1 MNIRIFG
8 LQNDSIVDGPGIRF
22 AIFTQGCYH
31 NCPGC
36 HNPQSHDM
44 NGGTDYDVEKI
55 IQQIKTN
62 PLLDGITLTGGEP
75 FLQAKPL
82 TYIAE
87 QAHRAGLNVMAY
99 TGYLWEDLLS
109 GANEEN
115 GWRAL
120 LEEIDI
126 LVDGPFIE
134 TERSLELQF
143 KGSRNQRA
151 INVPKSLEKDELIL
165 HTF

>member
-22 AIFTQGCYH
+22 AIFTQGCSH
-31 NCPGC
+31 HCPGC

-44 NGGTDYDVEKI
+44 NGGTDYDTEKI
-55 IQQIKTN
+55 VQKIKEN

-82 TYIAE
+82 TYIAKE
-87 QAHRAGLNVMAY
+87 AHKTGLHVMAY
-99 TGYLWEDLLS
+99 TGYLWQDLLH

-115 GWRAL
+115 GWREL

-134 TERSLELQF
+134 KERSLELQF
-143 KGSRNQRA
+143 KGSRNQRS
-151 INVPKSLEKDELIL
+151 IDVRKSLEQGELIL